1 MWFCADLWVGVRM
14 AGGLR
19 DVSKA
24 GRRKR
29 RAEKGR
35 SEKKNI
41 LDKGGSEG
49 SSSACYCRPWTLEIR
64 DRANGPHNS

>member
-1 MWFCADLWVGVRM
+1 M
-14 AGGLR
+14 AGGLH
-19 DVSKA
+19 DVSKV

-64 DRANGPHNS
+64 DKANGPHNS